1 MLGRT
6 LAGRYRVLRRLQQGG
21 MGAIYIASQEPLGRE
36 VALKVLKE
44 AFAADATAIG
54 RFEKEARAVSRL
66 AHPHIVT
73 IYDFGQT
80 EDGQLFLAMEL
91 LRGKSLRELLDV
103 HKRVDW
109 RRSLRIVRGVVM
121 GLVEAHRGGIMH
133 RDLKP
138 ENVML
143 VEQAGDPEFVKL
155 LDFGLA
161 RSVQADA
168 DESQLT
174 QRNMIPG
181 TPNYISPERV
191 NGIANDLRSD
201 LYSLGAMWFE
211 LLTGRIPFEADT
223 SIKIIVRHLQ
233 DPPPRPSEHGADP
246 ALPKAVDDLVL
257 RLLQKSPDARPAS
270 AQTLLAELNHLE
282 GTGPWAVASATQIG
296 DSATQTPEL
305 GGWASE
311 ASVDFDFSPITS
323 TTLTSLAALEEEAA
337 AATDEPEPIALTR
350 RKGEAHTAPAPS
362 DTSDAAVVLL
372 TRVKSPAKVERKPL
386 HSIAEVAT
394 KLAETKAVDEVARLT
409 VDFLRGRFTRVAG
422 LDMREKPMRLLDSF
436 GTAPKAEVEAALQEA
451 PRLHDTVAG
460 GEAYYGPPKA
470 GEDWSTMHRRISG
483 GLPVGGLPGG
493 VLLAALRRNKRPALL
508 LYADHDAAT
517 LLTDLSEPARLLKE
531 IAAALTMLRF

>member
-1 MLGRT
+1 MSDTTPDPLVGRT
-6 LAGRYRVLRRLQQGG
+6 LAGRYRVLRRLQEGG

-44 AFAADATAIG
+44 AYAADATAIA

-73 IYDFGQT
+73 IYDFGHT
-80 EDGQLFLAMEL
+80 EDKELFLAMEL
-91 LRGKSLRELLDV
+91 LRGSSLRQVLERE
-103 HKRVDW
+103 KRIDW
-109 RRSLRIVRGVVM
+109 RRSLRMMRGVVM

-161 RSVQADA
+161 RS
-168 DESQLT
+168 T

-191 NGIANDLRSD
+191 NGVANDLRSD

-211 LLTGRIPFEADT
+211 LLTGRIPFEADS

-246 ALPKAVDDLVL
+246 EMPRAVDDLVL
-257 RLLQKSPDARPAS
+257 RLLQKQPDARPPS
-270 AQTLLAELNHLE
+270 AQALLAELTQLE
-282 GTGPWAVASATQIG
+282 GAGPWSVASAAQIG
-296 DSATQTPEL
+296 DRSTQTPDL
-305 GGWASE
+305 GGWSGE
-311 ASVDFDFSPITS
+311 QSVDFDFSPVS
-323 TTLTSLAALEEEAA
+323 GLASLASLEDEE
-337 AATDEPEPIALTR
+337 PVEPIELLTR
-350 RKGEAHTAPAPS
+350 RKGAAHQGAPLTPEAQSAPAPN
-362 DTSDAAVVLL
+362 DTSDAAVMLL
-372 TRVKSPAKVERKPL
+372 TRVKVPKPAAERRVI
-386 HSIAEVAT
+386 HSIAEVST
-394 KLAETKAVDEVARLT
+394 SLAEARSVEEVARLT
-409 VDFLRGRFTRVAG
+409 VDYLRGRFTRAAV
-422 LDMREKPMRLLDSF
+422 LDMRERPLRVLDVF
-436 GTAPKAEVEAALQEA
+436 GTHDAVEVEAAFERA
-451 PRLHDTVAG
+451 TRLEETVAG
-460 GEAYYGPPKA
+460 GEAYYGRPKV
-470 GEDWSTMHRRISG
+470 GDDWAALHQQ
-483 GLPVGGLPGG
+483 VGGTLPGG

-508 LYADHDAAT
+508 IYADHDAPT
-517 LLTDLSEPARLLKE
+517 LMTDLSEPARLLKE